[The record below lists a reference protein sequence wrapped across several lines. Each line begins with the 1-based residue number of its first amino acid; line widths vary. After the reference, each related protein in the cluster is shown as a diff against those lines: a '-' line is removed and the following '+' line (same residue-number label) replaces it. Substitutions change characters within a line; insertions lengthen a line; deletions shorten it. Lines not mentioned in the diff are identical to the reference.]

1 MALIDELNQDI
12 KQAMK
17 AKDKTALSV
26 LRMLKGSVQNE
37 EINEGG
43 TLTEDQEM
51 TVLSRELKQRKDS
64 ISEFRAAG
72 REDLAE
78 KTEAELGYVEKY
90 LPKQLSRDEIEA
102 VVKDVIQDT
111 NAQSK
116 ADFGKVM
123 GQAVARMKGQAAGSE
138 IQQVVKE
145 LLK

>member
-123 GQAVARMKGQAAGSE
+123 GQAVARMKGQTAGSE

>member
-43 TLTEDQEM
+43 SLTEDQEM

-90 LPKQLSRDEIEA
+90 LPEQLSRDEIEA
-102 VVKDVIQDT
+102 VVKDLIQAT

-123 GQAVARMKGQAAGSE
+123 GQAVARMKGQAAGAE